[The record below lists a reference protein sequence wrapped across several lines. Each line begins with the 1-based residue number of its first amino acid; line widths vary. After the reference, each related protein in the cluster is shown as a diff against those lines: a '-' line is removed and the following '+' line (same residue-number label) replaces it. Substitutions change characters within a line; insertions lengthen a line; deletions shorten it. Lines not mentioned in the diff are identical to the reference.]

1 MSERQQS
8 ERLDGEGLTLTD
20 LEERIAVVRDNIRQ
34 LIEQATADS
43 GAEHEERNA
52 DRIMQQSD
60 ELDRPLDLRE
70 ALLNK

>member
-43 GAEHEERNA
+43 GAEHEEQNA

-60 ELDRPLDLRE
+60 ELDRLLDLRE